1 MAERVAGKR
10 RADLARPRR
19 GPFALNMVKYDLH
32 DYDAMLADPERTQ
45 AYLAA
50 IAAAVR
56 PGDVVVEIGTGAGF
70 FAVAAAR
77 AGARRVYAIECSDVA
92 DVARELVADNGYADI
107 VEVLHGDALTLS
119 LPERG
124 DVLIEDLRGVLP
136 TFSHRF
142 AIIADARARHL
153 VPHARLTVL
162 RDTLWAAPCQTL
174 ASDASLGEM
183 PYGISRRA
191 VARRIRD
198 VWWRVRLGAS
208 DQLAAPRELAR
219 IDLET
224 VSTPNV
230 AGDVQWTIEHR
241 GLMEGIAVW
250 FDAEMAGGAAISNA
264 PAAPRALYGQ
274 ALFPLTT
281 ALPVSPGD
289 RVHVAWRA
297 LLVGETYVYSWDTT
311 HESAVDGR
319 ATAFRQSSLAELLP
333 ARAVREQEARRANDS
348 TGHRHA

>member
-45 AYLAA
+45 AYLGA

-142 AIIADARARHL
+142 AIIAD
-153 VPHARLTVL
+153 
-162 RDTLWAAPCQTL
+162 C
-174 ASDASLGEM
+174 
-183 PYGISRRA
+183 A
-191 VARRIRD
+191 VIFFQN
-198 VWWRVRLGAS
+198 L
-208 DQLAAPRELAR
+208 Q
-219 IDLET
+219 
-224 VSTPNV
+224 
-230 AGDVQWTIEHR
+230 Q
-241 GLMEGIAVW
+241 
-250 FDAEMAGGAAISNA
+250 
-264 PAAPRALYGQ
+264 
-274 ALFPLTT
+274 
-281 ALPVSPGD
+281 
-289 RVHVAWRA
+289 
-297 LLVGETYVYSWDTT
+297 
-311 HESAVDGR
+311 
-319 ATAFRQSSLAELLP
+319 
-333 ARAVREQEARRANDS
+333 
-348 TGHRHA
+348 